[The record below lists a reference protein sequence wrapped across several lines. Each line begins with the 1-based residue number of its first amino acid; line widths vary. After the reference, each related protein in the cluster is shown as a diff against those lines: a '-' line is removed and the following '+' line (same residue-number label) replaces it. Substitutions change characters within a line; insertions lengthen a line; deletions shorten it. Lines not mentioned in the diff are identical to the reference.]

1 MLTLR
6 NGSNSEHAACDRLQ
20 VALLGAWTIW
30 WGILRTFGDKM
41 LGEQTEEGLTMQNL
55 DRRAFL
61 GTALATLPLGV
72 LGQTVETKV
81 KPVHVPSG
89 EDRLGERHVIGASST
104 AFKVST
110 DDSASALF
118 VIEHA
123 SRKKGGPPRHLHHNE
138 NEWFYVIEGQYIVE
152 VGSERFQLKPG
163 DSLLGPREVPHAWA
177 YVGEG
182 PGKLLIAFA
191 PAGKMEAF
199 FRDNE
204 KRQKEGEYLND
215 TAVYRAY
222 GLELLGPPLSIG

>member
-1 MLTLR
+1 
-6 NGSNSEHAACDRLQ
+6 
-20 VALLGAWTIW
+20 
-30 WGILRTFGDKM
+30 
-41 LGEQTEEGLTMQNL
+41 MQNP

-61 GTALATLPLGV
+61 GTALATLPLGM
-72 LGQTVETKV
+72 LAQTVETKV

-89 EDRLGERHVIGASST
+89 EDRLGDRHVIGASST
-104 AFKVST
+104 AFKVLT

-138 NEWFYVIEGQYIVE
+138 NEWFYVIEGEYIAE
-152 VGSERFQLKPG
+152 VGSERFQLKSG